1 MGKLPANKIENTYNK
16 THRTNDTIIC
26 FAYENDLIQL
36 YDFYCGRYRDITW
49 EEFMN
54 LGFNEFIRKLQSIPE
69 SEPLHN
75 IIKSR
80 TINIGKIKDKEEK
93 KYWRELKEINRIP
106 DIYIPNQELDKNL
119 KVKLGGLKNGNKHSQ
134 VYGKNRNIK

>member
-1 MGKLPANKIENTYNK
+1 MVKLPVNKVENSYNK
-16 THRTNDTIIC
+16 KHRINETIIC
-26 FAYENDLIQL
+26 FAYESDLIQI
-36 YDFYCGRYRDITW
+36 YDFYCARYKNITW
-49 EEFMN
+49 EEFMD
-54 LGFNEFIRKLQSIPE
+54 LGINEVMKKLQSIPE

-80 TINIGKIKDKEEK
+80 TINIGKIKDKDER

-119 KVKLGGLKNGNKHSQ
+119 KAKLGGLKNGNKSNKF
-134 VYGKNRNIK
+134 YGKSSNT